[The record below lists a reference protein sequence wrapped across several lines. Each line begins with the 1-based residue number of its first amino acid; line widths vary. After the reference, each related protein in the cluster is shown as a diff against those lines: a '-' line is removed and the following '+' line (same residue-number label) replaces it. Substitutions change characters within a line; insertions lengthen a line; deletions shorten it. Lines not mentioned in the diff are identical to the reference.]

1 MTGEYGRDLS
11 LIIGETDRLSR
22 SLTQLLSFAR
32 TAPPAALPCRVDELL
47 RAAVDLFRQEARQRG
62 LTLTWR
68 ADTERELD
76 GPCAAAVRDALA
88 NLVANALQAVP
99 SGGRIQLEAVE
110 QDKELVITVADD
122 GPGIPPDLRERI
134 WQPFFTTRQRGTGLG
149 LAIVRK
155 RLEETGGT
163 ARLADNALNIGAHFE
178 LILPL

>member
-1 MTGEYGRDLS
+1 MVR
-11 LIIGETDRLSR
+11 
-22 SLTQLLSFAR
+22 QVPVAR
-32 TAPPAALPCRVDELL
+32 QD
-47 RAAVDLFRQEARQRG
+47 ARQRG
-62 LTLTWR
+62 LTLTWQT
-68 ADTERELD
+68 DTERELD

-99 SGGRIQLEAVE
+99 SGGHIQLEAIE

-122 GPGIPPDLRERI
+122 GPGIPQDLRERI

-163 ARLADNALNIGAHFE
+163 ARLADNPARTGARFE
-178 LILPL
+178 LVLPG